1 MVSHS
6 ISYFDFNPRP
16 REEGDPTALK
26 FVTYVS
32 DFNPRPR
39 EEGDGINA
47 TTESFKAISIHALV
61 KRATANLYN
70 DYLYFGTKY
79 HISDIFP
86 Q

>member
-39 EEGDGINA
+39 EEGDFRGML
-47 TTESFKAISIHALV
+47 KLV
-61 KRATANLYN
+61 GEDKFQSTP
-70 DYLYFGTKY
+70 
-79 HISDIFP
+79 S
-86 Q
+86 